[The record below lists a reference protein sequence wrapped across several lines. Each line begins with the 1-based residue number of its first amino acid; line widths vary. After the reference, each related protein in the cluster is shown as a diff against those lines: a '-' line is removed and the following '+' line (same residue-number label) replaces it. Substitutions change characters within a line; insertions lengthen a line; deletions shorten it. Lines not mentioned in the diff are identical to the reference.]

1 VTGGT
6 HRLAATRREAIAE
19 QARAAAEMVP
29 RLYLPLA
36 RRRNPGRIPLDASA
50 DLVVEGF
57 PRAGNSFLMSWFACA
72 NPELRIASHL
82 HSIANVTAALRLG
95 VPAVV
100 VIRPP
105 ATAIAS
111 LALFSPAKPLDQH
124 IARYRRFHRGVL
136 AVADDVVISPFPTTT
151 GDPSVVVEAVATRSG
166 RQLVL
171 TPPGGRDEVTSAV
184 EALSVKVNGALDER
198 KVGRPSEARRQA
210 TTAVVDLLHDRF
222 AAELADLEQ
231 LYEQLASGPSAVIAD
246 LSSERPV
253 P

>member
-1 VTGGT
+1 M
-6 HRLAATRREAIAE
+6 AE
-19 QARAAAEMVP
+19 QARAVAERVP

-36 RRRNPGRIPLDASA
+36 QRRNPGRIPMDASA

-57 PRAGNSFLMSWFACA
+57 PRSGNSFLMSWFACA
-72 NPELRIASHL
+72 NPGLRIASHL

-95 VPAVV
+95 VSAVV

-111 LALFSPAKPLDQH
+111 LALFSPAEPLDQH

-136 AVADDVVISPFPTTT
+136 AVAGDVVISPFPTTT
-151 GDPSVVVEAVATRSG
+151 GDPARVVEAVAIRSG

-184 EALSVKVNGALDER
+184 EALNVKANGALDER
-198 KVGRPSEARRQA
+198 KVGRPSAARRQA
-210 TTAVVDLLHDRF
+210 ATVVTDLLRSRF
-222 AAELADLEQ
+222 AAELADLDQ
-231 LYEQLASGPSAVIAD
+231 LYEHLASGPSAVTAD

>member
-1 VTGGT
+1 MV
-6 HRLAATRREAIAE
+6 E
-19 QARAAAEMVP
+19 QARAVAERVP

-36 RRRNPGRIPLDASA
+36 QRRNPGRIPMDASA

-57 PRAGNSFLMSWFACA
+57 PRSGNSFLMSWFACA
-72 NPELRIASHL
+72 NPGLRIASHL

-111 LALFSPAKPLDQH
+111 LALFSPAEPLDQH

-136 AVADDVVISPFPTTT
+136 AVAGDVVISPFPTTT
-151 GDPSVVVEAVATRSG
+151 GDPARVVEAVAIRSG

-184 EALSVKVNGALDER
+184 EALNVKANGALDER
-198 KVGRPSEARRQA
+198 KVGRPSAARRQA
-210 TTAVVDLLHDRF
+210 ATVVTDLLRSRF
-222 AAELADLEQ
+222 AAELADLDQ
-231 LYEQLASGPSAVIAD
+231 LYEHLASGPSAVTAD